1 MEAILSFFESIITFI
16 QSFTESIIWFVVN
29 LPSMLQILMDATSYA
44 PPFLTSFLQI
54 SMAATAL
61 FAIIRLL

>member
-1 MEAILSFFESIITFI
+1 MEAIVSFLESIVTFVTTFI
-16 QSFTESIIWFVVN
+16 ESVIWFVVN

-44 PPFLTSFLQI
+44 PSFLSSFLALSI
-54 SMAATAL
+54 SATAI